1 MTECQSVFQ
10 ILVLFWRKHLPG
22 DENMMLTFCDTV
34 AHIMEIFGRAIVNVH
49 EEAAHYDRS
58 L

>member
-10 ILVLFWRKHLPG
+10 ILVSFWRKHLPA

-34 AHIMEIFGRAIVNVH
+34 AHIMEIFTRAIMNVH
-49 EEAAHYDRS
+49 EEAAHYNWS
-58 L
+58 I